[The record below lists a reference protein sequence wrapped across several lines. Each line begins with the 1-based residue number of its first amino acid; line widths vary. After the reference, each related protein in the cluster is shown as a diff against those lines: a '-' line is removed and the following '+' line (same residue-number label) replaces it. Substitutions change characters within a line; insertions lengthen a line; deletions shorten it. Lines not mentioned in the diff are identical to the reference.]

1 MKRTQEAGTPFLS
14 LFSPSEIL
22 SLAKETGF
30 TKSEYV
36 SGEDIYQRYFASVFS
51 CRELTSDSRVMV
63 VSLTC
68 D

>member
-36 SGEDIYQRYFASVFS
+36 SGEDIYQRYFAS
-51 CRELTSDSRVMV
+51 RSDGLRAGNAEAFLVAGI
-63 VSLTC
+63 
-68 D
+68 